1 MLEPDQAWL
10 SPSYTPEKHTL
21 AAEAARKAQFY
32 GFKIAIPPILP
43 STQRTLNNT
52 QVSSLTSRT
61 ISLRFADWTADQEK
75 LKRNDTPTVFA
86 ESVDGQA
93 RENMM
98 RKWHPLHTSEYT
110 WTKTGFSNILLRYL
124 GDNVDMAY
132 QVESRPAFLDHNLT
146 EYVNGLPPSLK
157 LKYDYDTGD
166 FKEKYILR
174 EAVKPFVTDEIYNR
188 TKKPYMGP
196 LRFPVN
202 GPLHTKLAGLVTR
215 ENVEAL
221 GFVDWDQT
229 KGLVP
234 KAFEERDHLAFRA
247 SMAIAQFV
255 VISKRFGV
263 KTAVPDAWLS
273 C

>member
-1 MLEPDQAWL
+1 
-10 SPSYTPEKHTL
+10 
-21 AAEAARKAQFY
+21 
-32 GFKIAIPPILP
+32 
-43 STQRTLNNT
+43 
-52 QVSSLTSRT
+52 
-61 ISLRFADWTADQEK
+61 
-75 LKRNDTPTVFA
+75 
-86 ESVDGQA
+86 
-93 RENMM
+93 
-98 RKWHPLHTSEYT
+98 
-110 WTKTGFSNILLRYL
+110 
-124 GDNVDMAY
+124 MAY

-234 KAFEERDHLAFRA
+234 KAFEEWDHLAFRA